1 MTLVV
6 EFLEQ
11 DWFMVFNS
19 PFFWILADLKKMYV
33 GTSVYENHEY

>member
-1 MTLVV
+1 MILVV

-11 DWFMVFNS
+11 DWFMVFKS
-19 PFFWILADLKKMYV
+19 PFFILADLKKMYV